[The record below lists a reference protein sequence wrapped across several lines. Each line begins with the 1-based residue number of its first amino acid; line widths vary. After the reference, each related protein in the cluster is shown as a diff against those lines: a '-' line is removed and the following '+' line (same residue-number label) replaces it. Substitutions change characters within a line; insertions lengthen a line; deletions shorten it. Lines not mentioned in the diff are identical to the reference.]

1 MEKPMPQMTLDTLT
15 LDLLRD
21 IAAVVLF
28 KTSDD
33 YVAGKL
39 RHTEIRIQVPI
50 GAPGDQTE
58 ADLRQVGIGAAKA
71 ALREALETLESMTP
85 EQQQG
90 QD

>member
-1 MEKPMPQMTLDTLT
+1 MGKTMAEMILDTLT

-21 IAAVVLF
+21 SAAVVLF
-28 KTSDD
+28 RTNDE
-33 YVAGKL
+33 YVPGKL
-39 RHTEIRIQVPI
+39 RHTEVRIQVPI

-71 ALREALETLESMTP
+71 ALREALETLESLSP
-85 EQQQG
+85 EQQR

>member
-1 MEKPMPQMTLDTLT
+1 MEKPMPQMTLDALT

-21 IAAVVLF
+21 SAAVVLF

-71 ALREALETLESMTP
+71 ALREALETLENMTP